1 MLRSFF
7 KNFILFPLYLVVL
20 FVVLA
25 EVILQI
31 YNPFAFRVKGQ
42 DIVLPAGL
50 HYNIVMN
57 DAKKLDAVIVH
68 TKNSIGFRGP
78 EKPADFDKKTTIIA
92 IGGSTTECYYTS
104 DSLVWT
110 KLLAQKLSTQLPDV
124 WVNNAGLN
132 GHSTFGHQVLLDRYI
147 TQIKPKIVL
156 FLVGINDLATQG
168 TNNFDAQIDNNSQQ
182 SVTTWLQNHS
192 ELFNVFVNLKRYMRA
207 KKMLGLAHNQVEEKL
222 NADNYFKMDS
232 SAMGQ
237 RLNIFKTSFV
247 PDYRKRLLG
256 LIKTC
261 QKAGIKPVFVTQPL
275 LNGPVIDPLTK
286 IDLGRIKINTEP
298 PQNGNLYWQSL
309 ELYNEAL
316 RDVCTANGL
325 HCIDLAVKMPK
336 NSAYYYDAMHFTNS
350 GNALV
355 ASIIADELLPILQPK
370 PAKK

>member
-25 EVILQI
+25 EIILQI

-42 DIVLPAGL
+42 DIVLPAGV
-50 HYNIVMN
+50 HYNIVMQN
-57 DAKKLDAVIVH
+57 PQKLDSVIVH

-110 KLLAQKLSTQLPDV
+110 TLLSQKLSTKIPDI

-147 TQIKPKIVL
+147 TQIKPKIAL

-168 TNNFDAQIDNNSQQ
+168 TNNFDAEINKNGQQ
-182 SVTTWLQNHS
+182 SVSGWLQSHS

-207 KKMLGLAHNQVEEKL
+207 KKMLGLAHDKIEDKL
-222 NADNYFKMDS
+222 SANNYFAIDS
-232 SAMGQ
+232 LAINQ
-237 RLNIFKTSFV
+237 RLTLFKNDFI
-247 PDYRKRLLG
+247 PNYRKRLLA

-261 QKAGIKPVFVTQPL
+261 QKSGIKPVFMTQPL
-275 LNGPVIDPLTK
+275 LNGPVIDSLTK
-286 IDLGRIKINTEP
+286 VDLGLIKINTEP

-309 ELYNEAL
+309 ELYNQTL
-316 RDVCTANGL
+316 REVCAENNL
-325 HCIDLAVKMPK
+325 NCIDLAKKMPK

-355 ASIIADELLPILQPK
+355 ANIIATELLPILQPK
-370 PAKK
+370 TNQ